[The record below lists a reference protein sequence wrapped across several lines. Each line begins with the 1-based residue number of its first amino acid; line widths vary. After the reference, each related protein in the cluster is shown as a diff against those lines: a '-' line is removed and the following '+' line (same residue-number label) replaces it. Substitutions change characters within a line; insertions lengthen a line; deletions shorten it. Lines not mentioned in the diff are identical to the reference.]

1 VEGKMI
7 WIIKIALL
15 VAGLT
20 VTALSTHSHAQNAE
34 CIVTCLSDR

>member
-1 VEGKMI
+1 MF

-20 VTALSTHSHAQNAE
+20 VTAMTNHSHAQNAE
-34 CIVTCLSDR
+34 CIVTCLESR